1 MRFDLADLSLFRHVV
16 EAGSITHGAERAH
29 LALAA
34 ASTRIRNMED
44 ALGVPLLTRGRQGV
58 TPTQAGR
65 TLLQHA
71 RTILRQAERL
81 HEDLGAYGGGLAG
94 QIRVLSNTN
103 ALTEF
108 LPEALSSFL
117 AAHPNVSVDLEER
130 LSDEIVG
137 LIAEGVADLGVVAGT
152 VDAGAL
158 ETYPF
163 RRDRFV
169 LVVAQDHPLA
179 KRAKIGFE
187 EVLDHDFVG
196 LDRASAIQRFLA
208 TKAVRIGRPL
218 RLRVQLRSFDA
229 VCRLVECK
237 VGIGIVPETTARRV
251 SKTMA
256 IAIVPLTD
264 SWAVR
269 DLTICMRNMD
279 ELPLYAR
286 QLVEHLR
293 AISVAGRC
301 LLPRHQHPIIEIEQH
316 GGIVIVAGLERK
328 IAARLVVGRDR
339 AQPQRAD
346 VAAAGQLGLGQHLR
360 PGKHRAAGKQRRD
373 VTAAIDGGDVE
384 GVGEAVEGQRAGERD
399 DVAAIDQPPA
409 EAALAWR

>member
-34 ASTRIRNMED
+34 ASTRIRNMEEV
-44 ALGVPLLTRGRQGV
+44 LGAPLLTRGRQGV

-117 AAHPNVSVDLEER
+117 TAHPHVSVDIEER

-137 LIAEGVADLGVVAGT
+137 LIAEGVADLGIVAGT
-152 VDAGAL
+152 VDPGVL
-158 ETYPF
+158 QTYPF

-169 LVVAQDHPLA
+169 LVVAQDHALA
-179 KRAKIGFE
+179 RRASVAFD

-208 TKAVRIGRPL
+208 TKALRIGRPL

-237 VGIGIVPETTARRV
+237 VGIGIVPETTARRTA
-251 SKTMA
+251 KTMA
-256 IAIVPLTD
+256 IRTVTLSDP
-264 SWAVR
+264 WAVR
-269 DLTICMRNMD
+269 DLTICVKSRD
-279 ELPLYAR
+279 DLPTYAR

-293 AISVAGRC
+293 A
-301 LLPRHQHPIIEIEQH
+301 
-316 GGIVIVAGLERK
+316 
-328 IAARLVVGRDR
+328 
-339 AQPQRAD
+339 
-346 VAAAGQLGLGQHLR
+346 
-360 PGKHRAAGKQRRD
+360 RD
-373 VTAAIDGGDVE
+373 VIPGPSEARSPESIAPAPGIWIPDSPLRGDPE
-384 GVGEAVEGQRAGERD
+384 
-399 DVAAIDQPPA
+399 
-409 EAALAWR
+409 

>member
-1 MRFDLADLSLFRHVV
+1 LRFDLADLSLFRHVV

-44 ALGVPLLTRGRQGV
+44 ALGAPLLKRGRQGV

-71 RTILRQAERL
+71 RAILRQTERL
-81 HEDLGAYGGGLAG
+81 HEDLSAYGGGLGG

-137 LIAEGVADLGVVAGT
+137 LIAEGVADLGVIAGT

-169 LVVAQDHPLA
+169 LVVAKDHPLA
-179 KRAKIGFE
+179 KRAKVGFAD
-187 EVLDHDFVG
+187 VLDYDFVG
-196 LDRASAIQRFLA
+196 LDRASALQRFLA
-208 TKAVRIGRPL
+208 GKAVRIGRPL

-237 VGIGIVPETTARRV
+237 VGVGIVPETTARRV

-256 IAIVPLTD
+256 IAVVPLADT
-264 SWAVR
+264 WAVR
-269 DLTICMRNMD
+269 ELTICTRKID

-293 AISVAGRC
+293 AQA
-301 LLPRHQHPIIEIEQH
+301 
-316 GGIVIVAGLERK
+316 
-328 IAARLVVGRDR
+328 
-339 AQPQRAD
+339 
-346 VAAAGQLGLGQHLR
+346 
-360 PGKHRAAGKQRRD
+360 
-373 VTAAIDGGDVE
+373 
-384 GVGEAVEGQRAGERD
+384 
-399 DVAAIDQPPA
+399 
-409 EAALAWR
+409 